1 MDKKVIRSWCLYD
14 LGNSAFAV
22 LFPSVYGIYYGTKIV
37 TGEED
42 GLGDL
47 WWGRVISVSML
58 AVAVSAPFLGGIAD
72 HAGVRKKLLALY
84 TVAAIGAV
92 LCIPT
97 VAPGMILTGFFIGV
111 IANFAFEGGIV
122 FYNAYLPEIAPKSH
136 HGRISAKGYAT
147 GYVGSLVALVYAAVF
162 AEFEMIDLIWVALAL
177 QWVFA
182 ALPAFKTL
190 PADRPTGTGFFAA
203 ARDGFRTTRQTIRDV
218 WGMRDLRWFFI
229 AYFFYMDGVI
239 TVINFSSRYA
249 TKTLGFTLTEAMG
262 LLALVQ
268 ISALAGS
275 LIMAGPTDRKGP
287 KWTVRLIL
295 LWWIGVVIAAYFAQ
309 TKLVFT
315 GVAVLA
321 GLGLGSIQAASRAF
335 MSRLI
340 PPGREGEMFG
350 FYGLCGKSGAIL
362 GPMLFGVIS
371 FNLGQRPAIL
381 SVAAFYI
388 VGYLLLE
395 RVRTDGTVS
404 P

>member
-1 MDKKVIRSWCLYD
+1 
-14 LGNSAFAV
+14 
-22 LFPSVYGIYYGTKIV
+22 
-37 TGEED
+37 
-42 GLGDL
+42 
-47 WWGRVISVSML
+47 
-58 AVAVSAPFLGGIAD
+58 
-72 HAGVRKKLLALY
+72 
-84 TVAAIGAV
+84 VAAIAAV

-395 RVRTDGTVS
+395 KVRTDGTVS